1 MHYLLI
7 YEVVDDYVVR
17 RQPFRQEHL
26 QLAKEFADL
35 GELELGGAL
44 DEPVDQAILLF
55 RIEDPKRI
63 DEFVGRD
70 PYVRHGLIKS
80 WRIRKWQTVIGKT
93 AQVRIANP

>member
-7 YEVVDDYVVR
+7 YEVVDEYAKR

-26 QLAKEFADL
+26 QLAQEFADR

-55 RIEDPKRI
+55 CVPDPKTI
-63 DEFVGRD
+63 KEFVMRD

-80 WRIRKWQTVIGKT
+80 WRVRKWMTVIGKT
-93 AQVRIANP
+93 AQVKL

>member
-7 YEVVDDYVVR
+7 YEVVDDYVTR

-26 QLAKEFADL
+26 QLAQEFADR

-55 RIEDPKRI
+55 RLDDPNKI
-63 DEFVGRD
+63 DEFVSRD
-70 PYVRHGLIKS
+70 PYVRQGLIKS
-80 WRIRKWQTVIGKT
+80 WRIRKWMTVIGKT
-93 AQVRIANP
+93 AQVKF